1 MIPPARRQNDDL
13 SNSRIIIYAVRPFG
27 WKKDFPMV
35 NAVSP
40 EYAAQVREKWGGK
53 LAFLRRL
60 QGR

>member
-1 MIPPARRQNDDL
+1 MLFR
-13 SNSRIIIYAVRPFG
+13 SFG